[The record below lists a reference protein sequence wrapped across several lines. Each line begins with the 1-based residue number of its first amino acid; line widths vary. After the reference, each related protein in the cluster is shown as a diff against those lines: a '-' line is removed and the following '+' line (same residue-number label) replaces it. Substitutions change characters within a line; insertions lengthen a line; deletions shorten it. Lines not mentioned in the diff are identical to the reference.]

1 MTIPLIKILEELEVT
16 EFSLKGHPTNEE
28 EFNQMF
34 QKAIGVDQNDTAIMS
49 SNPDDFGV
57 TWAQIETKLSE
68 YPMKLLREERNKKL
82 IETDWTQSRDV
93 LLSNDADWK
102 TYRQE
107 LRDLPAIS
115 EPKLD
120 EQGNIINVTWPTK
133 PE

>member
-82 IETDWTQSRDV
+82 IETNWTQSRDV